1 MCASGDRGDVL
12 LQDPAILEDE
22 EEHKPIDLSW
32 PDTTRKRI
40 VYVLVAPIVFS
51 LWITLPDCKSPR
63 GQSRSLKVMGNQQ
76 GSAQVDGEHHDIS
89 RYERG
94 SLKVRV
100 DISTHIF
107 YA

>member
-1 MCASGDRGDVL
+1 MRARDSCVRCVCLVTMTTSSR
-12 LQDPAILEDE
+12 LQDPAALDDE

-63 GQSRSLKVMGNQQ
+63 GR
-76 GSAQVDGEHHDIS
+76 
-89 RYERG
+89 
-94 SLKVRV
+94 
-100 DISTHIF
+100 
-107 YA
+107 